1 MQPAGFRKF
10 TGFVSV
16 GVAGAA
22 LLAASPALAAP
33 FAATAIS
40 GAAPYTMALGA
51 AGFGLV
57 ATLLALKWR
66 REAEAA
72 QLDASEKLGAMRAAL
87 DEFEGL
93 LAGMPEVTIIWR
105 DAGIEPSVIGP
116 ITALLPGENRT
127 HAVLEFRSWLEDEAA
142 RALAA
147 RLTDLRIEGRVFET
161 SVTARDGRIIRATGR
176 LVGGAAVVRLRP
188 SGATVEP
195 PLRGADL
202 TRLPSPAEAQAILA
216 NLTIPAWLRD
226 KDGLLIYTNA
236 AYLHFTRTL
245 GLKGERGTAPDI
257 FDVATRERHLK
268 AIEDAADTIA
278 FTEEHAIAGGL
289 ELVLFPLS
297 GGSAG
302 YCYLPVARA
311 KPVETENAEP
321 DLGHLTT
328 VIDALAT
335 PIAVFDKRQQLTH
348 YNTAYAN
355 FWGLETSW
363 LNTEPNE
370 KAILDKLRTQG
381 ALPAETDYR
390 DWRGKH
396 LMSYALT
403 APREVPWY
411 LPAGRCANVI
421 AAPAT
426 GTGGVIYVFED
437 MTERLALET
446 RHNALM
452 HVQRETLNALTEG
465 VAVFGTNG
473 RLKLHNPRLS
483 MLWKLPM
490 NTLGSHPHIDEIAR
504 ACAEAFPEDGR
515 RIWGDLKQRIID
527 LNPTRSDTK
536 GRITR
541 ADGRLLDYAVVRLPD
556 GQTMMTFVDVSESAN
571 YERVLKERN
580 EALIAADRLK
590 DTFVQNVSYELRS
603 PLTNI
608 IGFADLLASD
618 DIGPLSDKQRAYTD
632 YIRASSANL
641 GLLIDN
647 ILDLATVDA
656 GIAQLNPEV
665 LDISTLIEKARAGLD
680 ATFTGGEEKVDLAVE
695 IEDDLPT
702 FVADGTRIVQVLY
715 NLLSNAARFSDP
727 GSLVRLK
734 VSSRG
739 NDRIAFAVEDDG
751 VGIPE
756 DVRNAMFQRFEG
768 QSVEG
773 RQRGAG
779 LGLAIVKTFVNLHG
793 GSVLIEGRQPRG
805 TRVTVIIPANTA
817 LAQNAG
823 E

>member
-1 MQPAGFRKF
+1 MQPARFRKH
-10 TGFVSV
+10 TGFVAIC
-16 GVAGAA
+16 AGCAA
-22 LLAASPALAAP
+22 LTTVTPALGAPILAASM
-33 FAATAIS
+33 S
-40 GAAPYTMALGA
+40 GVAPYALMLGA
-51 AGFGLV
+51 AGFGLMGSMM
-57 ATLLALKWR
+57 ALRWR

-72 QLDASEKLGAMRAAL
+72 RADASERVGAMRAAL
-87 DEFEGL
+87 DEFETL
-93 LAGMPEVTIIWR
+93 LSGMPEVTIIWR
-105 DAGIEPSVIGP
+105 DTGIEPAVLGP
-116 ITALLPGENRT
+116 ISSLLPGENRA
-127 HAVLEFRSWLEDEAA
+127 HAVLEFRSWLEDDAA
-142 RALAA
+142 RSLAA
-147 RLTDLRIEGRVFET
+147 RLTDLRIEGKVFET

-176 LVGGAAVVRLRP
+176 LVGGAAVVRLRS
-188 SGATVEP
+188 SGAMVEP
-195 PLRGADL
+195 PLRADAM
-202 TRLPSPAEAQAILA
+202 TRLPSPAEAQGILA

-226 KDGLLIYTNA
+226 KDGVLVYTNA

-257 FDVATRERHLK
+257 FDAEARERHLK
-268 AIEDAADTIA
+268 SLEDAADTIA
-278 FTEEHAIAGGL
+278 FTEQHHLAGGL
-289 ELVLFPLS
+289 DLVLFPLS

-302 YCYLPVARA
+302 YCYLPIARP
-311 KPVETENAEP
+311 KSKEPENNEP

-335 PIAVFDKRQQLTH
+335 PIAVFDKRRQLTH
-348 YNTAYAN
+348 YNTAYAR
-355 FWGLETSW
+355 FWGLDTGW
-363 LNTEPNE
+363 LNTAPDE
-370 KAILDKLRTQG
+370 KAILDRLRTQG
-381 ALPAETDYR
+381 MLPAETDYR
-390 DWRGKH
+390 DWRAKH

-403 APREVPWY
+403 SPREVPWY
-411 LPAGRCANVI
+411 LPDGRSANVI

-437 MTERLALET
+437 MTERLELET
-446 RHNALM
+446 RHNALI
-452 HVQRETLNALTEG
+452 HVQRETLNALSEG

-483 MLWKLPM
+483 LLWKLPM
-490 NTLGSHPHIDEIAR
+490 NTLGSHPHIDDMAR
-504 ACAEAFPEDGR
+504 ACGETFPEDGK
-515 RIWGDLKQRIID
+515 RIWADLKQRIID

-536 GRITR
+536 GRISR

-618 DIGPLSDKQRAYTD
+618 EFGPLNEKQRTYTD
-632 YIRASSANL
+632 YIRSSSANL

-665 LDISTLIEKARAGLD
+665 LDIFTLIDRARAGMA
-680 ATFTGGEEKVDLAVE
+680 ATFVGSDDPVDLTVE
-695 IEDDLPT
+695 VEDNLPT

-727 GSLVRLK
+727 GSEVRLK
-734 VSSRG
+734 VAARG
-739 NDRIAFAVEDDG
+739 PDRIAFAVEDDG

-756 DVRNAMFQRFEG
+756 DMRNAMFQRFEG

-793 GSVLIEGRQPRG
+793 GTVLIESREPRG
-805 TRVTVIIPANTA
+805 TRVTVILPANAA
-817 LAQNAG
+817 LALNAG

>member
-1 MQPAGFRKF
+1 MQPAGFRKLA
-10 TGFVSV
+10 GFLALS
-16 GVAGAA
+16 AA
-22 LLAASPALAAP
+22 PIALIAASPALASPLSSGSMA
-33 FAATAIS
+33 
-40 GAAPYTMALGA
+40 GAAPYAIALGA
-51 AGFGLV
+51 GGFGVL
-57 ATLLALKWR
+57 AALLALKWR
-66 REAEAA
+66 RQAEAA
-72 QLDASEKLGAMRAAL
+72 QQASAERLGAMRAAL
-87 DEFEGL
+87 DEFEML
-93 LAGMPEVTIIWR
+93 VAGMPEVTILWK
-105 DAGIEPSVIGP
+105 DAGFEPAVLGP
-116 ITALLPGENRT
+116 VTALLPGETRGD
-127 HAVLEFRSWLEDEAA
+127 AVLDFRSWLEADAA
-142 RALAA
+142 RELAG
-147 RLTDLRIEGRVFET
+147 RLTDLKIEGRVFET
-161 SVTARDGRIIRATGR
+161 AITARDGRIIRATGR

-188 SGATVEP
+188 SGSSVQP
-195 PLRGADL
+195 PLAGSVLDRV
-202 TRLPSPAEAQAILA
+202 PSLSEAQAILS

-226 KDGLLIYTNA
+226 SDGLLVYANA

-257 FDVATRERHLK
+257 FDPATRERHLK
-268 AIEDAADTIA
+268 ALDDASDTIA
-278 FTEEHAIAGGL
+278 LTEQHALAGGL
-289 ELVLFPLS
+289 DIVLFPLS

-302 YCYLPVARA
+302 YCYLPLERPKTAA
-311 KPVETENAEP
+311 PEHSEP

-335 PIAVFDKRQQLTH
+335 PIAVFDKRRQLTH
-348 YNTAYAN
+348 YNSAYAR
-355 FWGLETSW
+355 FWGLDPDW
-363 LNTEPNE
+363 LNTAPDER
-370 KAILDKLRTQG
+370 AILDKLRTQG
-381 ALPAETDYR
+381 MLPSEPDYR

-403 APREVPWY
+403 APRETPWY
-411 LPAGRCANVI
+411 LPDGRCANVI

-446 RHNALM
+446 RHNALI
-452 HVQRETLNALTEG
+452 HVQRETLNALSEG

-483 MLWKLPM
+483 VLWKLPM
-490 NTLGSHPHIDEIAR
+490 STLGGSPHIDDIAR
-504 ACAEAFPEDGR
+504 ACAEAFPEDGA
-515 RIWGDLKQRIID
+515 RIWRELKQGIID

-536 GRITR
+536 GRIAR
-541 ADGRLLDYAVVRLPD
+541 GDGRLLDYAIVRLPD

-608 IGFADLLASD
+608 IGFADLLASGAA
-618 DIGPLSDKQRAYTD
+618 GPLNEKQHSYTD

-656 GIAQLNPEV
+656 GIAQLNTEL
-665 LDISTLIEKARAGLD
+665 LDIETLIARARAGL
-680 ATFTGGEEKVDLAVE
+680 AAAFTGTDAPVNLTVSVA
-695 IEDDLPT
+695 DDLPA

-715 NLLSNAARFSDP
+715 NLLSNAARFSEA
-727 GSLVRLK
+727 GSEIHLSVAA
-734 VSSRG
+734 RG
-739 NDRIAFAVEDDG
+739 EHIAFIVEDDG
-751 VGIPE
+751 MGIPE
-756 DVRNAMFQRFEG
+756 DMRNAMFQRFEG

-793 GSVLIEGRQPRG
+793 GTVLIEGREPKG
-805 TRVTVIIPANTA
+805 TRVTVLVPANAA
-817 LAQNAG
+817 LARNAG